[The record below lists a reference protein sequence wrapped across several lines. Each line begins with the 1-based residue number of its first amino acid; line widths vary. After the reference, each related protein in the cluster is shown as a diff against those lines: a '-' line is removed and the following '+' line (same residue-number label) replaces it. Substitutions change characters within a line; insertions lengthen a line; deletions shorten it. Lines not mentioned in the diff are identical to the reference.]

1 MKALVLKAYSE
12 LEYEE
17 VPIPEVA
24 DDGILLKVEAC
35 GICGSDIH
43 GFDGSS
49 GRRIPPVIM
58 GHEASG
64 VVDRVGSEVEDW
76 RTGDRVTFDSTVH
89 CGRCNFCLSGYVNL
103 CDSRRVVGVSCADYR
118 EHGAFAEYLAIPA
131 RVLYRLPDQISFE
144 HAAMVE
150 PVSIALH
157 GSKRLELNPGSV
169 GVVVGVGM
177 IGLLVVQVLRYEGC
191 ETIFAVDIDPAKLD
205 LACELGADRGIR
217 SDVGDAVDEVLEL
230 TGGRGADISVEAV
243 GLSPTVKIAIHS
255 VRKGGAVSL
264 IGNISAETDFPL
276 QAVVTRQLSL
286 FGSCG
291 SAGEYPEA
299 LRLIESEKI
308 KVEPL
313 ISQVASLEEG
323 GEWFRR
329 LYGGERDLMKV
340 ILKPRLDA

>member
-1 MKALVLKAYSE
+1 MKALVLEAYNE
-12 LEYEE
+12 LKYEE
-17 VPIPEVA
+17 VPIPEV
-24 DDGILLKVEAC
+24 DGDGVLLRVEAC

-43 GFDGSS
+43 GYDGSS

-64 VVDRVGSEVEDW
+64 VVERVGCEVEDW
-76 RTGDRVTFDSTVH
+76 RPGDRVTFDSTIY
-89 CGRCNFCLSGYVNL
+89 CGQCNYFRKGHVNL

-118 EHGAFAEYLAIPA
+118 QHGAFAEYLALSA
-131 RVLYRLPDQISFE
+131 RVLYRLPDRIPFE

-157 GSKRLELNPGSV
+157 GVRRLDLSPGSV

-177 IGLLVVQVLRYEGC
+177 IGLLVVQVLRYLGC
-191 ETIFAVDIDPAKLD
+191 ESIVAVDIDTGKLD
-205 LACELGADRGIR
+205 LACELGANRGIR
-217 SDVGDAVDEVLEL
+217 SDTGDAVSEVLEL
-230 TGGRGADISVEAV
+230 TGGRGADISVEAF
-243 GLSPTVKIAIHS
+243 GSSPTVGIAINS

-264 IGNISAETDFPL
+264 IGNISAETEFPL
-276 QAVVTRQLSL
+276 QSVVTRQISL

-299 LRLIESEKI
+299 LSLIESKDI
-308 KVEPL
+308 QVEPL
-313 ISQVASLEEG
+313 ISRVACLREG

-329 LYGGERDLMKV
+329 LHGGEQELMKV
-340 ILKPRLDA
+340 ILTPRWDA